1 MHHSSA
7 RDNRL
12 ARLIKKITKPRKIKA
27 FRGFLIPKRVT
38 KLSNNQIS
46 DLSPLQ
52 NLPKSLLEEKER
64 DSEDNYTGRTWLDT
78 EKFITSATGNVVP
91 AWHRERSKS
100 TVYSIHSAGKPVFYS
115 SKEQEYRF
123 CIFKH

>member
-1 MHHSSA
+1 MLRSSA

-52 NLPKSLLEEKER
+52 NLTKSLLEEKER

-91 AWHRERSKS
+91 AWQRERSKS
-100 TVYSIHSAGKPVFYS
+100 TVYSIRSAGKQVFYS
-115 SKEQEYRF
+115 SKESKCRY

>member
-1 MHHSSA
+1 MLRSSA

-12 ARLIKKITKPRKIKA
+12 ARLIKKITNPRKIKA
-27 FRGFLIPKRVT
+27 FRGFLIPKRIT
-38 KLSNNQIS
+38 LEQALEI
-46 DLSPLQ
+46 
-52 NLPKSLLEEKER
+52 LPKSLLEEKER

-91 AWHRERSKS
+91 AWQRKQSKS
-100 TVYSIHSAGKPVFYS
+100 TVYSIHSAGKQVFYS
-115 SKEQEYRF
+115 CKEPKCRY